1 MNIVNMDQ
9 SMRVVEQSGTPYRE
23 VDFTC
28 RADNKMDSPDRSSRA
43 AKEFPPGAGDDEQAS
58 AAIDLPT
65 DVIMFSQ

>member
-1 MNIVNMDQ
+1 
-9 SMRVVEQSGTPYRE
+9 
-23 VDFTC
+23 
-28 RADNKMDSPDRSSRA
+28 MDSPDRSSRA